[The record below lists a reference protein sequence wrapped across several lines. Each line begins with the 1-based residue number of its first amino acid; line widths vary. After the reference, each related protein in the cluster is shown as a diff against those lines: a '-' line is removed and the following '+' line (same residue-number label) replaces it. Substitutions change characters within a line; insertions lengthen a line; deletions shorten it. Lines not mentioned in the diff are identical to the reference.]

1 MAIMGGRA
9 GQRGAS
15 SIPVR
20 QVSGQCLPKMRL
32 MLCSSSTMLALF
44 DGGIALA
51 QLWFQQVGNNLEVK
65 VIGTT
70 DAMTVTDW
78 YLGSAHQVEQFR
90 VDGNKTLLASDVQNL
105 VQAMASFAPPAAG
118 QTTLPQNYQDSL
130 NTVIAANWH

>member
-1 MAIMGGRA
+1 
-9 GQRGAS
+9 
-15 SIPVR
+15 
-20 QVSGQCLPKMRL
+20 
-32 MLCSSSTMLALF
+32 MLALF